1 MELKISTQDLVD
13 KFWECV
19 PHVWRD
25 TKIHIRRNAFENYQI
40 SEGQFLVLRRIR
52 RGSTSVSSLAQV
64 SGTGLPSVSKVVE
77 ALVKRGLVARS
88 QDPNDRR
95 RVPLALTQKGQQV
108 MQDIFKEAEGWL
120 TARFDRL
127 NKEQM
132 IAFMQGLDAMNE
144 SFIDPVE
151 DS

>member
-1 MELKISTQDLVD
+1 MKLNISTQDLVD

-25 TKIHIRRNAFENYQI
+25 TKIHIRRTAFEKYQI
-40 SEGQFLVLRRIR
+40 SEGQFQVLRRTR

-95 RVPLALTQKGQQV
+95 RVPLALTPEGQQV
-108 MQDIFKEAEGWL
+108 LQEIFGEAEAWL
-120 TARFDRL
+120 AARFEKL

-132 IAFMQGLDAMNE
+132 FAFMQGLDAMNV
-144 SFIDPVE
+144 SFTDPVE
-151 DS
+151 NS

>member
-1 MELKISTQDLVD
+1 MQLKITTQDLVD

-19 PHVWRD
+19 PHVWRQ

-40 SEGQFLVLRRIR
+40 SEGQFQVLRRIR

-77 ALVKRGLVARS
+77 ALVKRGLVTRS

-95 RVPLALTQKGQQV
+95 RVPLALTTQGQQV
-108 MQDIFKEAEGWL
+108 MQEIFNEAEVWL
-120 TARFDRL
+120 AARFERL
-127 NKEQM
+127 DKDQV
-132 IAFMQGLDAMNE
+132 IAFIQGLDAMNV
-144 SFIDPVE
+144 SFTDPVE
-151 DS
+151 NS

>member
-1 MELKISTQDLVD
+1 MQLKITTQDLVD

-19 PHVWRD
+19 PHVWRQ

-40 SEGQFLVLRRIR
+40 SEGQFQVLRRIR

-77 ALVKRGLVARS
+77 ALVKRGLVTRS

-95 RVPLALTQKGQQV
+95 RVPLALTTQGQQV
-108 MQDIFKEAEGWL
+108 MQEIFNEAEVWL
-120 TARFDRL
+120 AARFERL
-127 NKEQM
+127 DKDQV
-132 IAFMQGLDAMNE
+132 IAFIQGLDAMNV
-144 SFIDPVE
+144 SFSDPVE
-151 DS
+151 NS